1 MIPHSGREWD
11 PNRDPTDEGQIVQP
25 TDMLINEWTAEANVA
40 GRAALFIIVLTG
52 SHGSGRGSE

>member
-11 PNRDPTDEGQIVQP
+11 PNRVPLTKGEIVQP
-25 TDMLINEWTAEANVA
+25 SYVLINDWKAEANVA
-40 GRAALFIIVLTG
+40 GRSALFIIVLTD